1 MCPCSN
7 RALSAPGTGVT
18 TYSVH
23 PGIVRSELVRHSFL
37 MCLLWRLFSPFLKS
51 AREGAQTSLHCALA
65 EGLEPQSGKYFRC
78 VEAAPVL
85 SPPVRAET
93 HPFLGFAPQLA
104 ECSPPTRIRVC
115 VGLGQ
120 RTRCCYFSKGNYIRN
135 LARETSLALF
145 YICVPCF
152 QERRLCSF
160 LSVSLF

>member
-78 VEAAPVL
+78 LEAAPSSPRLCALRLTL
-85 SPPVRAET
+85 SWALHPSWPSVRLLPES
-93 HPFLGFAPQLA
+93 GFALGWASEPNAVTFPREITLETWQEKLPWL
-104 ECSPPTRIRVC
+104 CFISVC
-115 VGLGQ
+115 H
-120 RTRCCYFSKGNYIRN
+120 
-135 LARETSLALF
+135 
-145 YICVPCF
+145 
-152 QERRLCSF
+152 
-160 LSVSLF
+160 VSRKEGFAAF